1 MLPVAILAGGL
12 ATRLRPVTET
22 IPKAL
27 IDINGEPFIAHQLR
41 LLRGAGIERVV
52 LCVGYLGEMIEEY
65 AGDGRRFGLQVS
77 YSPDGP
83 NLRGTAGA
91 VRNALPIL
99 GERFLVLYG
108 DSYLPCDYQAVEQAF
123 LKSGQPG
130 LMTVFRNRNQWE
142 KSNVEFAHGRI
153 VAYDKEM
160 RTQGMEYVDY
170 GLSAFHS
177 SVFSAEGGQAT
188 DLTAVFQEL
197 ISRHALAGFEIRERF
212 YEVGSWEGIQAL
224 QQYLALGT
232 PRGPAVSRGPEMSR
246 AQG

>member
-41 LLRGAGIERVV
+41 LLHAAGIERVV
-52 LCVGYLGEMIEEY
+52 LCVGYLGEMIEDCV
-65 AGDGRRFGLQVS
+65 GDGRQFGVHVS

-91 VRNALPIL
+91 VKNALPLL

-108 DSYLPCDYQAVEQAF
+108 DSYLPCDYRAVEQAF

-142 KSNVEFAHGRI
+142 KSNVELAHGRI
-153 VAYDKEM
+153 VAYDKWT
-160 RTQGMEYVDY
+160 RTDAMEHVDY
-170 GLSAFHS
+170 GLSAFHA
-177 SVFSAEGGQAT
+177 SVFSAEGERPT

-197 ISRHALAGFEIRERF
+197 IARQALAGFEVRERF

-224 QQYLALGT
+224 HQYLAL
-232 PRGPAVSRGPEMSR
+232 AISEGPEMSR
-246 AQG
+246 APG